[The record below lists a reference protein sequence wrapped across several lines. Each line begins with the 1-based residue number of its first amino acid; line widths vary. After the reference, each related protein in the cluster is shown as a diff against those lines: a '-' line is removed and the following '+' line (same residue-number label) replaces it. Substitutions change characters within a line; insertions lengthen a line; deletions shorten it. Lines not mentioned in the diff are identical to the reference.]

1 MTTPLI
7 KICGITTNDDAAAVA
22 SAGADLIGLNFW
34 ARSKRVVSLDRARDL
49 AVRAR
54 GTAPGIG
61 VVGLFVNADLEEIA
75 AVVAAVG
82 LDIIQLHGDERE
94 ADCIAVIAR
103 CGLPVWKA
111 VPVSGPADIADLG
124 RWPVAAVLLDAP
136 SAGRG
141 GSGKT
146 IDWGLAAAAAVG
158 GRVVLAGGLDPDN
171 VATAVRTVRPWAV
184 DVASGVELE
193 PGVKDHARVAAFV
206 AAVRGALTESG
217 RS

>member
-1 MTTPLI
+1 MSAPLV
-7 KICGITTNDDAAAVA
+7 KICGVTTLDDAIAVA
-22 SAGADLIGLNFW
+22 RAGADLIGLNFW
-34 ARSKRVVSLDRARDL
+34 PRSKRVVSVDRARDL

-54 GTAPGIG
+54 AAAPEIG
-61 VVGLFVNADLEEIA
+61 VVGLFVDADPDQIA

-82 LDIIQLHGDERE
+82 LDIIQLHGDETE
-94 ADCIAVIAR
+94 ADCIKVIAR
-103 CGLPVWKA
+103 TGLPVWKA
-111 VPVSGPADIADLG
+111 VPVSGPADIADLW
-124 RWPVAAVLLDAP
+124 RWPVSAVLLDAP

-146 IDWGLAAAAAVG
+146 IDWGLAAEAALG

-193 PGVKDHARVAAFV
+193 PGLKDLARVAAFV
-206 AAVRGALTESG
+206 AAVRGALTGSTT
-217 RS
+217 